1 MLAEFTSPT
10 LSSVD
15 QFGEEMG
22 AKAVE
27 MLLAQLQNPELSNTD
42 TVQLKTKLLVRGS
55 SQKS

>member
-27 MLLAQLQNPELSNTD
+27 MLLDQLQNPGSSHTD
-42 TVQLKTKLLVRGS
+42 TVQLKTKLLVRES
-55 SQKS
+55 SQKA